1 MTTGEVRFEAGKS
14 VLLPARGGQL
24 IGPIVNHAHETRFV
38 VAQAAR
44 TRDRGLTITE
54 NPGNAGSLGPMSSSY
69 KLHEIL
75 HWASPMEAA
84 YISALAALAGTAIGG
99 LTSFATSWTT
109 QQAQARAQRLAAE
122 RDARAALFGRFLEEA
137 AKLYSDALQSRQDDM
152 TRLIGI
158 YALTNQ
164 IRLISSPQVVEAA
177 DTVCRIIIDT
187 YLAPNIT
194 MEEMRANWTDR
205 HVDPLRDFSEAC
217 RQELQTF
224 GRYWTDAATPPTS
237 FVLMRRKGRSI
248 AAEREIGAQ
257 WYPKGP
263 MASALPLHLRN
274 RWSIGVAALDYVD
287 IGFLGSQRGLDRFNQ
302 PNW

>member
-1 MTTGEVRFEAGKS
+1 MRMKRDLALPKLRERAIVASQLPRIRGMPGSLEA
-14 VLLPARGGQL
+14 
-24 IGPIVNHAHETRFV
+24 NEFV
-38 VAQAAR
+38 IQAAR
-44 TRDRGLTITE
+44 DPALSEPDGGGIHI
-54 NPGNAGSLGPMSSSY
+54 GSCSS
-69 KLHEIL
+69 
-75 HWASPMEAA
+75 
-84 YISALAALAGTAIGG
+84 AGTAIGG

-217 RQELQTF
+217 RQELQIF
-224 GRYWTDAATPPTS
+224 GRY
-237 FVLMRRKGRSI
+237 
-248 AAEREIGAQ
+248 
-257 WYPKGP
+257 
-263 MASALPLHLRN
+263 
-274 RWSIGVAALDYVD
+274 
-287 IGFLGSQRGLDRFNQ
+287 
-302 PNW
+302 